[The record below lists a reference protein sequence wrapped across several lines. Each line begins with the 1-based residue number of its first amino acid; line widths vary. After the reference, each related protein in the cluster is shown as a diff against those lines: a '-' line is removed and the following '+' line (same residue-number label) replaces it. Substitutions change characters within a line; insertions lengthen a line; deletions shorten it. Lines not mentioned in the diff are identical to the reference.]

1 MILFKEINLLKK
13 PNFQVTIKYYNSE
26 QTFDLSPEI
35 FSKSE
40 KEILFYLLNRYV
52 FIDSNSWKQLIE
64 ILGKGAEELY
74 EHCDKISKIF
84 LKAEVEHYLKRLSGK

>member
-52 FIDSNSWKQLIE
+52 FIDGNSWKHLVE
-64 ILGKGAEELY
+64 ILGESAKELY
-74 EHCDKISKIF
+74 THCDKVSKIF
-84 LKAEVEHYLKRLSGK
+84 VKSEVEYYKRLSGK